1 MLLKPWRLIF
11 RYDFYGL
18 VLRLILKIN
27 LHLQTQLLQITPD
40 YCIHLQEE
48 KLKKNY
54 LIDLNWSFY
63 EWYWQDLYTHVGWP
77 LYKKYGHAF
86 EVIFLCSACVV
97 IIGKDSAGLLVS
109 IIALVIDGQ

>member
-1 MLLKPWRLIF
+1 
-11 RYDFYGL
+11 
-18 VLRLILKIN
+18 
-27 LHLQTQLLQITPD
+27 LQITPD
-40 YCIHLQEE
+40 YCINLQEE
-48 KLKKNY
+48 KLKKIYLITAFANNSRLLHSFTGGEAEENY

-63 EWYWQDLYTHVGWP
+63 EWYWQDLYAHVGWP

-86 EVIFLCSACVV
+86 EVIFLCSACDV